1 MCWLA
6 ALPVAMAGAQAIS
19 GQVAQANMVAA
30 QTEAGR
36 RQAMEI
42 MKQTNIQNADLS
54 LQARSRLEEASSEL
68 TAQNMQKVQA
78 MGSIRA
84 AIGEGNLE
92 GASLDRIKR
101 VTEGQFIRE
110 ANMVTEN
117 YRRDYQAIFAQ
128 QLGGTQSAAS
138 QIGEIY
144 KGEQKQKSKLQQVLD
159 PLAAVGSSFASQYAS
174 GAFDSKSRTPAKITA
189 ATPTKVVRKGGK

>member
-1 MCWLA
+1 MCWA
-6 ALPVAMAGAQAIS
+6 AAIPIAIAGAQAIGS
-19 GQVAQANMVAA
+19 QNAQAKMIAS

-36 RQAMEI
+36 RQAMEL

-68 TAQNMQKVQA
+68 TSQNMQKVQA

-84 AIGEGNLE
+84 AIGESMLE
-92 GASLDRIKR
+92 GSSMDRIKR

-110 ANMVTEN
+110 ANMVTDN
-117 YRRDYQAIFAQ
+117 YHRDYQAIFAQ

-138 QIGEIY
+138 QIDEIY
-144 KGEQKQKSKLQQVLD
+144 KGEQKQKSKLQMVLD
-159 PLAAVGSSFASQYAS
+159 PLAVMGSSAASAYAS
-174 GAFDSKSRTPAKITA
+174 GAFDSKSTNKAPIVAAKG
-189 ATPTKVVRKGGK
+189 TKTGR

>member
-1 MCWLA
+1 MCWPYA
-6 ALPVAMAGAQAIS
+6 IPIALSGVQAVSNQYTQSKMI
-19 GQVAQANMVAA
+19 AA
-30 QTEAGR
+30 QTAAGR

-68 TAQNMQKVQA
+68 TSQNMQKVQA

-84 AIGEGNLE
+84 AIGESMLE
-92 GASLDRIKR
+92 GSSMDRIKR

-138 QIGEIY
+138 QISEIY
-144 KGEQKQKSKLQQVLD
+144 KGEQKQKSKLQMVLD
-159 PLAAVGSSFASQYAS
+159 PLAIMGSSAASAYAS
-174 GAFDSKSRTPAKITA
+174 GAFDSKSTNKAPIVAAKG
-189 ATPTKVVRKGGK
+189 TKTGR

>member
-1 MCWLA
+1 MCWA
-6 ALPVAMAGAQAIS
+6 AAIPIAIAGAQAVGS
-19 GQVAQANMVAA
+19 QNAQAKMIAS
-30 QTEAGR
+30 QTAAGR
-36 RQAMEI
+36 RQAFEL

-68 TAQNMQKVQA
+68 TSQNMQKVQA

-84 AIGEGNLE
+84 AIGESMLE
-92 GASLDRIKR
+92 GASMDRIKR

-138 QIGEIY
+138 QIDEIY
-144 KGEQKQKSKLQQVLD
+144 KGEQKQKSKLQMVLD
-159 PLAAVGSSFASQYAS
+159 PLAIMGSATASAYAS
-174 GAFDSKSRTPAKITA
+174 GAFDSKSTNKAPITA
-189 ATPTKVVRKGGK
+189 AKGTKTGR

>member
-1 MCWLA
+1 MCWPA
-6 ALPVAMAGAQAIS
+6 AIPIALAGAQAIS
-19 GQVAQANMVAA
+19 GQNAQAKMIAA
-30 QTEAGR
+30 QTAAGR

-68 TAQNMQKVQA
+68 TSQNMQKVQA
-78 MGSIRA
+78 LGSIRA
-84 AIGEGNLE
+84 AIGESMLE
-92 GASLDRIKR
+92 GSSMDRIKR

-138 QIGEIY
+138 QISEIY
-144 KGEQKQKSKLQQVLD
+144 KGEQKQKSKLQMVLD
-159 PLAAVGSSFASQYAS
+159 PLAVMGSSAASAYAS
-174 GAFDSKSRTPAKITA
+174 GAFDSKSTNKAPIVAAKG
-189 ATPTKVVRKGGK
+189 TKTGR

>member
-1 MCWLA
+1 MCWA
-6 ALPVAMAGAQAIS
+6 AAIPIAISGAQAIGS
-19 GQVAQANMVAA
+19 QNAQAKMIAS
-30 QTEAGR
+30 QTDAGR

-68 TAQNMQKVQA
+68 TSQNMQKVQA

-84 AIGEGNLE
+84 AIGESMLE
-92 GASLDRIKR
+92 GSSMDRIKR

-110 ANMVTEN
+110 ANMVTDN
-117 YRRDYQAIFAQ
+117 YHRDYQAIFAQ

-138 QIGEIY
+138 QIDEIY
-144 KGEQKQKSKLQQVLD
+144 KGEQKQKSKLQMVLD
-159 PLAAVGSSFASQYAS
+159 PLAVMGSSAASAYAS
-174 GAFDSKSRTPAKITA
+174 GAFDSKSTNKAPIVAAKG
-189 ATPTKVVRKGGK
+189 TKTGR

>member
-1 MCWLA
+1 MCWA
-6 ALPVAMAGAQAIS
+6 AAIPIAIAGAQAVGS
-19 GQVAQANMVAA
+19 QNAQAKMIAS
-30 QTEAGR
+30 QTAAGR
-36 RQAMEI
+36 RQAFEL

-68 TAQNMQKVQA
+68 TSQNMQKVQA

-84 AIGEGNLE
+84 AIGESMLE
-92 GASLDRIKR
+92 GASMDRIKR

-110 ANMVTEN
+110 ANMVTDN

-138 QIGEIY
+138 QISEIY
-144 KGEQKQKSKLQQVLD
+144 KGEQKQKSKLQMVLD
-159 PLAAVGSSFASQYAS
+159 PLAIMGSSAASAYAS
-174 GAFDSKSRTPAKITA
+174 GAFDSKSTNKAPIVAAKG
-189 ATPTKVVRKGGK
+189 TKTGR

>member
-1 MCWLA
+1 MCWA
-6 ALPVAMAGAQAIS
+6 AAIPIAIAGAQAIGS
-19 GQVAQANMVAA
+19 QNAQAKMIAS
-30 QTEAGR
+30 QTAAGR
-36 RQAMEI
+36 RQAMEL
-42 MKQTNIQNADLS
+42 MRQTNIQNADLS

-68 TAQNMQKVQA
+68 TSQNMQKVQA

-84 AIGEGNLE
+84 AIGESMLE
-92 GASLDRIKR
+92 GASMDRIKR

-138 QIGEIY
+138 QIDEIY
-144 KGEQKQKSKLQQVLD
+144 KGEQKQKSKLQMVLD
-159 PLAAVGSSFASQYAS
+159 PLAIMGSATASAYAS
-174 GAFDSKSRTPAKITA
+174 GAFDSKSTNKAPITA
-189 ATPTKVVRKGGK
+189 AKGTKTGR

>member
-1 MCWLA
+1 MCWA
-6 ALPVAMAGAQAIS
+6 AAIPIAISGAQAIS
-19 GQVAQANMVAA
+19 GQNAQAKMIAS
-30 QTEAGR
+30 QTAAGR

-42 MKQTNIQNADLS
+42 MRQTNIQNADLS

-68 TAQNMQKVQA
+68 TSQNIQKVQA

-84 AIGEGNLE
+84 AIGESMLE
-92 GASLDRIKR
+92 GASMDRIKR

-138 QIGEIY
+138 QISEIY
-144 KGEQKQKSKLQQVLD
+144 KGEQKQKSKLQMILD
-159 PLAAVGSSFASQYAS
+159 PLAIMGSSAASAYAS
-174 GAFDSKSRTPAKITA
+174 GAFDSKSTNKAPIVAAKG
-189 ATPTKVVRKGGK
+189 TKTGR

>member
-1 MCWLA
+1 MCWMA
-6 ALPVAMAGAQAIS
+6 AIPIALAGAQAIS
-19 GQVAQANMVAA
+19 GQNAQSKMIAA
-30 QTEAGR
+30 QTAAGR

-54 LQARSRLEEASSEL
+54 LQARSKLEEASSEL
-68 TAQNMQKVQA
+68 TSQNMQKVQA

-84 AIGEGNLE
+84 AIGESMLE
-92 GASLDRIKR
+92 GSSMDRIKR

-138 QIGEIY
+138 QIDEIY
-144 KGEQKQKSKLQQVLD
+144 KGEQKQKSKLQMVLD
-159 PLAAVGSSFASQYAS
+159 PLAAMGSSAASAYAS
-174 GAFDSKSRTPAKITA
+174 GAFDSKSTTKAPIVAAKG
-189 ATPTKVVRKGGK
+189 TKTGR

>member
-1 MCWLA
+1 MCWA
-6 ALPVAMAGAQAIS
+6 AAIPVAMAGVQSISSQYAQAKMI
-19 GQVAQANMVAA
+19 AA
-30 QTEAGR
+30 HTEAGR

-54 LQARSRLEEASSEL
+54 LQARSRLEEASAEL
-68 TAQNMQKVQA
+68 TSQNMQKVQA

-84 AIGEGNLE
+84 AIGESNLE
-92 GASLDRIKR
+92 GASMERIKR

-128 QLGGTQSAAS
+128 QLGATQSAAS
-138 QIGEIY
+138 QIDEIY
-144 KGEQKQKSKLQQVLD
+144 KGEQKQKSKLQMALD
-159 PLAAVGSSFASQYAS
+159 PLAAMGSATASAYAS
-174 GAFDSKSRTPAKITA
+174 GAFDTKTTKAPITA
-189 ATPTKVVRKGGK
+189 AKGTKVTRRK

>member
-1 MCWLA
+1 MCWPA
-6 ALPVAMAGAQAIS
+6 AIPIALAGAQAIS
-19 GQVAQANMVAA
+19 GQNAQAKMIAA
-30 QTEAGR
+30 QTAAGR

-68 TAQNMQKVQA
+68 TSQNMQKVQA

-84 AIGEGNLE
+84 AIGESMLE
-92 GASLDRIKR
+92 GSSMDRIKR

-138 QIGEIY
+138 QISEIY
-144 KGEQKQKSKLQQVLD
+144 KGEQKQKSKLQMVLD
-159 PLAAVGSSFASQYAS
+159 PLAAMGSSAASAYAS
-174 GAFDSKSRTPAKITA
+174 GAFDSKATTKAPIVAAKG
-189 ATPTKVVRKGGK
+189 TKTGR

>member
-1 MCWLA
+1 MCWA
-6 ALPVAMAGAQAIS
+6 AAIPIAIAGAQAVGS
-19 GQVAQANMVAA
+19 QNAQAKMIAS
-30 QTEAGR
+30 QTAAGR
-36 RQAMEI
+36 RQAFEL

-68 TAQNMQKVQA
+68 TSQDMQKVQA

-84 AIGEGNLE
+84 AIGESMLE
-92 GASLDRIKR
+92 GASMDRIKR

-138 QIGEIY
+138 QIDEIY
-144 KGEQKQKSKLQQVLD
+144 KGEQKQKSKLQMVLD
-159 PLAAVGSSFASQYAS
+159 PLAIMGSATASAYAS
-174 GAFDSKSRTPAKITA
+174 GAFDSKSTNKAPIVAAKG
-189 ATPTKVVRKGGK
+189 TKTGR

>member
-6 ALPVAMAGAQAIS
+6 AIPIALSGVQAVSNQYTQSKMI
-19 GQVAQANMVAA
+19 AA
-30 QTEAGR
+30 QTAAGR
-36 RQAMEI
+36 RQAIELL
-42 MKQTNIQNADLS
+42 KQTNIQNADLS
-54 LQARSRLEEASSEL
+54 LQARSKLEEASSEL
-68 TAQNMQKVQA
+68 TSQNMQKVQA

-84 AIGEGNLE
+84 AIGESMLE
-92 GASLDRIKR
+92 GSSMDRIKR

-138 QIGEIY
+138 QIDEIY
-144 KGEQKQKSKLQQVLD
+144 KGEQKQKSKLQMVLD
-159 PLAAVGSSFASQYAS
+159 PLAAMGSSAASAYAS
-174 GAFDSKSRTPAKITA
+174 GAFDSKSTTKAPIVAAKG
-189 ATPTKVVRKGGK
+189 TKTGR

>member
-1 MCWLA
+1 MCWA
-6 ALPVAMAGAQAIS
+6 AAIPIAIAGAQAVGS
-19 GQVAQANMVAA
+19 QNAQAKMIAS
-30 QTEAGR
+30 QTAAGR
-36 RQAMEI
+36 RQAFEL

-68 TAQNMQKVQA
+68 TPQNMQKVQA

-84 AIGEGNLE
+84 AIGESMLE
-92 GASLDRIKR
+92 GASMDRIKR

-138 QIGEIY
+138 QIDEIY
-144 KGEQKQKSKLQQVLD
+144 KGEQKQKSKLQMVLD
-159 PLAAVGSSFASQYAS
+159 PLAIMGSATASAYAS
-174 GAFDSKSRTPAKITA
+174 GAFDSKSTNKAPIVAAKG
-189 ATPTKVVRKGGK
+189 TKTGR

>member
-6 ALPVAMAGAQAIS
+6 AIPIALSGVQAVSNQYTQSKMI
-19 GQVAQANMVAA
+19 AA
-30 QTEAGR
+30 QTAAGR
-36 RQAMEI
+36 RQAIELL
-42 MKQTNIQNADLS
+42 KQTNIQNADLS
-54 LQARSRLEEASSEL
+54 LQARSKLEEASSEL
-68 TAQNMQKVQA
+68 TSQNMQKVQA

-84 AIGEGNLE
+84 AIGESMLE
-92 GASLDRIKR
+92 GSSMDRIKR

-138 QIGEIY
+138 QISEIY
-144 KGEQKQKSKLQQVLD
+144 KGEQKQKSKLQMVLD
-159 PLAAVGSSFASQYAS
+159 PLAAMGSSAASAYAS
-174 GAFDSKSRTPAKITA
+174 GAFDSKSTTKAPIVAAKG
-189 ATPTKVVRKGGK
+189 TKTGR

>member
-1 MCWLA
+1 MCWA
-6 ALPVAMAGAQAIS
+6 AAIPIAIAGAQAIGS
-19 GQVAQANMVAA
+19 QNAQAKMIAS

-36 RQAMEI
+36 RQAFEL

-68 TAQNMQKVQA
+68 TSQNMQKVQA

-84 AIGEGNLE
+84 AIGESMLE
-92 GASLDRIKR
+92 GASMDRIKR

-138 QIGEIY
+138 QIDEIY
-144 KGEQKQKSKLQQVLD
+144 KGEQKQKSKLQMVLD
-159 PLAAVGSSFASQYAS
+159 PLAVMGSSAASAYAS
-174 GAFDSKSRTPAKITA
+174 GAFDSKSTNKAPIVAAKG
-189 ATPTKVVRKGGK
+189 TKTGR

>member
-1 MCWLA
+1 MCWMA
-6 ALPVAMAGAQAIS
+6 AIPIAIAGAQAVS
-19 GQVAQANMVAA
+19 SQSAQAKMIAA
-30 QTEAGR
+30 QTAAGR
-36 RQAMEI
+36 RQAIEL

-54 LQARSRLEEASSEL
+54 LQARSKLEEASSEL
-68 TAQNMQKVQA
+68 TSQNMQKVQA

-84 AIGEGNLE
+84 AIGESMLE
-92 GASLDRIKR
+92 GSSMDRIKR

-138 QIGEIY
+138 QISEIY
-144 KGEQKQKSKLQQVLD
+144 KGEQKQKSKLQMVLD
-159 PLAAVGSSFASQYAS
+159 PLAIMGSSAASAYAS
-174 GAFDSKSRTPAKITA
+174 GAFDSKSTTKAPIVAAKG
-189 ATPTKVVRKGGK
+189 TKTGR

>member
-1 MCWLA
+1 MCWA
-6 ALPVAMAGAQAIS
+6 AAIPIAIAGAQAIGS
-19 GQVAQANMVAA
+19 QNAQAKMIAS
-30 QTEAGR
+30 QTTAGR
-36 RQAMEI
+36 RQAIEL

-54 LQARSRLEEASSEL
+54 LQARSKLEEASSEL
-68 TAQNMQKVQA
+68 TSQNMQKVQA

-84 AIGEGNLE
+84 AIGESMLE
-92 GASLDRIKR
+92 GASMDRIKR

-138 QIGEIY
+138 QIDEIY
-144 KGEQKQKSKLQQVLD
+144 KGEQKQKSKLQMVLD
-159 PLAAVGSSFASQYAS
+159 PLAIMGSSAASAYAS
-174 GAFDSKSRTPAKITA
+174 GAFDSKSTNKAPIVAAKG
-189 ATPTKVVRKGGK
+189 TKTGR

>member
-1 MCWLA
+1 MCWA
-6 ALPVAMAGAQAIS
+6 AAIPIAIAGAQAVGS
-19 GQVAQANMVAA
+19 QNAQAKMIAS
-30 QTEAGR
+30 QTAAGR
-36 RQAMEI
+36 RQAFEL

-68 TAQNMQKVQA
+68 TSQNMQKVQA

-84 AIGEGNLE
+84 AIGESMLE
-92 GASLDRIKR
+92 GASMDRIKR

-138 QIGEIY
+138 QISEIY
-144 KGEQKQKSKLQQVLD
+144 KGEQKQKSKLQMVLD
-159 PLAAVGSSFASQYAS
+159 PLAIMGSSAASAYAD
-174 GAFDSKSRTPAKITA
+174 GKFDSKSTTKAPIVAAKG
-189 ATPTKVVRKGGK
+189 TKTGR

>member
-1 MCWLA
+1 MCWMA
-6 ALPVAMAGAQAIS
+6 AIPIAIAGAQAIG
-19 GQVAQANMVAA
+19 GQNAQAKMIAA
-30 QTEAGR
+30 QTAAGR

-54 LQARSRLEEASSEL
+54 LQARSKLEEASSEL
-68 TAQNMQKVQA
+68 TSQNMQKVQA

-84 AIGEGNLE
+84 AIGESMLE
-92 GASLDRIKR
+92 GSSMDRIKR

-138 QIGEIY
+138 QISEIY
-144 KGEQKQKSKLQQVLD
+144 KGEQKQKSKLQMVLD
-159 PLAAVGSSFASQYAS
+159 PLAIMGSSAASAYAS
-174 GAFDSKSRTPAKITA
+174 GAFDSKSTTKAPIVAAKG
-189 ATPTKVVRKGGK
+189 TKTGR

>member
-1 MCWLA
+1 MCWMEA
-6 ALPVAMAGAQAIS
+6 IPIAIAGAQAIS
-19 GQVAQANMVAA
+19 GQNAQAKMIAA
-30 QTEAGR
+30 QTSAGR

-68 TAQNMQKVQA
+68 TSQNMQKVQA

-84 AIGEGNLE
+84 AIGESMLE
-92 GASLDRIKR
+92 GASMDRIKR

-138 QIGEIY
+138 QIDEIY
-144 KGEQKQKSKLQQVLD
+144 KGEQKQKSKLQMVLD
-159 PLAAVGSSFASQYAS
+159 PLVAMGSSAASAYAS
-174 GAFDSKSRTPAKITA
+174 GAFDSKSTNKAPITA
-189 ATPTKVVRKGGK
+189 AKGTKTGR